1 MFKRTESGGAKRAA
15 QLAAMNIADR
25 VRYKMIEAEYD
36 HVRKAKKTQK
46 QLERSIVV
54 GKKARDDELLLESY
68 YGLAQYWEDHE
79 SAEEVQINLQC
90 AFDVV
95 MRLRGGRSRV
105 VPEDPIY
112 LARIME
118 QRGRLNEVAALYKGI
133 VDAIIGEF
141 GQKAKE
147 TLPFAERLLDV
158 SLRMRSLDSANIQLQ
173 MVTRLRENLTPPT
186 MQWYHPPQGEMRT
199 VQHIDHM
206 STQIELGRYNLALKD
221 FERALTEFSA
231 VMEWRNSK
239 RAAACFCLFKH
250 LRGTLAYLAPK

>member
-1 MFKRTESGGAKRAA
+1 M
-15 QLAAMNIADR
+15 
-25 VRYKMIEAEYD
+25 
-36 HVRKAKKTQK
+36 
-46 QLERSIVV
+46 
-54 GKKARDDELLLESY
+54 
-68 YGLAQYWEDHE
+68 
-79 SAEEVQINLQC
+79 
-90 AFDVV
+90 
-95 MRLRGGRSRV
+95 

-221 FERALTEFSA
+221 FERALTEVSA

-239 RAAACFCLFKH
+239 RARAARHCLF
-250 LRGTLAYLAPK
+250 LPI